1 MTAQPKARNHRK
13 LVVALIAI
21 ASLLAFLAT
30 FAVWANRQL
39 LETDTWTNTSTK
51 LLEDPA
57 IRTQLSN
64 YMVDTLYTNVDVQ
77 AELQQGLP
85 PRLQPLAGPAAG
97 ALRQLANTAAN
108 RLLQN
113 PKVEELWKDANRKA
127 QETLLSVVENGDSQS
142 VTLDLGTLIDQLG
155 QQAGVNAA
163 GKLPPQAAQIQIVS
177 NDDLVK
183 VNDLLNLLKTIAW
196 VLTILALGLFALAV
210 YLATDW
216 RREALRSVGF
226 AFIGIGIAVL
236 LVRSL
241 LGDVVVNAL
250 SSTEA
255 VEPAA
260 SDTWSIG
267 TSLLADQGGAMVF
280 YGLFI
285 VLGAWLAGPRGFAR
299 DARRTITP
307 LLQRRLLAYPALL
320 LVLLV
325 LFWWSPTPGFQRLPT
340 ALLLIAL
347 FVVGLEFLR
356 HQAIRDFPGE
366 TWESA
371 SERWREARRSLL
383 GRRGDGHP
391 PSDS

>member
-142 VTLDLGTLIDQLG
+142 VTLDLGTLVDQLG

-267 TSLLADQGGAMVF
+267 TSLLADQGGAMIF

-285 VLGAWLAGPRGFAR
+285 MIGAWLSGPMGFAR
-299 DARRTITP
+299 SARRAITP
-307 LLQRRLLAYPALL
+307 ILERRVVAYGVLAIILL
-320 LVLLV
+320 L

-347 FVVGLEFLR
+347 SVVGLEFLR
-356 HQAIRDFPGE
+356 HRAIRDFPDQ
-366 TWESA
+366 TWEGA
-371 SERWREARRSLL
+371 WERWGAAARRRL
-383 GRRGDGHP
+383 GREDGP
-391 PSDS
+391 EAT